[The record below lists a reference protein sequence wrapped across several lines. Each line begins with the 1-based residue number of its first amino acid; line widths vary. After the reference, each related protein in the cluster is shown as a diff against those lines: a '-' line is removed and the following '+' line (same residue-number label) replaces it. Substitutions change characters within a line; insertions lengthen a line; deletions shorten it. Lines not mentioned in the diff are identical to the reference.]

1 VSSSPAP
8 PPATALPPATAA
20 AADGDMLVLLDL
32 GNALLIFYAV
42 LVLVPVVVVLVAL
55 FTGCRVVEEETRMIV
70 ERWGKVRAQIRK
82 PVLWLHRVLSCR
94 RGGAFSHAAIFLSLF
109 FSLFLSLF
117 LSFFFSLPLS
127 PSLLLPF
134 LLRCLSHV
142 CVLSFSQFSRVCK
155 PGLTYVVPFA
165 ERTRKIKWRSTFPRI
180 VRSGYN
186 STKQVS
192 EVRQTTTDRIDLR
205 TNVMDFPTQPIIT
218 RDNVEI
224 QVHPMILYKL
234 VDPMR
239 VAYETY
245 DLSHA
250 VEKLVQTNLRAIIG
264 DMGMDDTLASREEI
278 NRSLKTKI
286 KKICYNWGLEVQG
299 VELLEISP
307 SHEVQT
313 AMHQQLI
320 AERNRRAKI
329 VAADG
334 SRLQKKMGAEGLCES
349 KKAISKGTQLQT
361 EIIAKGESDARK
373 LIADANSKA
382 LKIVGEV
389 VRKYDVLPTQ
399 YMIAV
404 KYIETFEKIVTY
416 AKKRHVY
423 FPFES
428 DIVGELRSKK
438 KTA

>member
-1 VSSSPAP
+1 
-8 PPATALPPATAA
+8 
-20 AADGDMLVLLDL
+20 
-32 GNALLIFYAV
+32 
-42 LVLVPVVVVLVAL
+42 
-55 FTGCRVVEEETRMIV
+55 
-70 ERWGKVRAQIRK
+70 
-82 PVLWLHRVLSCR
+82 
-94 RGGAFSHAAIFLSLF
+94 
-109 FSLFLSLF
+109 
-117 LSFFFSLPLS
+117 
-127 PSLLLPF
+127 
-134 LLRCLSHV
+134 
-142 CVLSFSQFSRVCK
+142 
-155 PGLTYVVPFA
+155 VPFA

-180 VRSGYN
+180 VRSAYN

-313 AMHQQLI
+313 AMRQDRGRRRVAA
-320 AERNRRAKI
+320 AEENGRRGPVRVQKGHLKGHA
-329 VAADG
+329 AADG
-334 SRLQKKMGAEGLCES
+334 DHRERRERRAEADRRRQQQGAQDCGRR
-349 KKAISKGTQLQT
+349 G
-361 EIIAKGESDARK
+361 
-373 LIADANSKA
+373 
-382 LKIVGEV
+382 
-389 VRKYDVLPTQ
+389 
-399 YMIAV
+399 
-404 KYIETFEKIVTY
+404 EKIRRIAHPVHD
-416 AKKRHVY
+416 RGQVH
-423 FPFES
+423 
-428 DIVGELRSKK
+428 
-438 KTA
+438 